1 MVQNLENDLQKSWE
15 EHNIPQYHSEIF
27 NKYLQLLPM
36 DSKAAMMA
44 KEIDDLK
51 KNKAPIQKVSI
62 AIIARENCLEEVQ
75 QFGDHGIEVLE
86 SYITKCTHKLH
97 SLRMLSLNAVE

>member
-1 MVQNLENDLQKSWE
+1 MVKNLEEDLHKSWE
-15 EHNIPQYHSEIF
+15 DHNIPQYHSEVF
-27 NKYLQLLPM
+27 TKYLKLLQM
-36 DSKAAMMA
+36 DSAAAMMA
-44 KEIDDLK
+44 KEIEDLK

-62 AIIARENCLEEVQ
+62 AIIARENCLDEVKE
-75 QFGDHGIEVLE
+75 FGDHGIEVLE